1 MAVVMGSVCLVFFL
15 VVVFLVAFLFCFI
28 FRVAESF

>member
-1 MAVVMGSVCLVFFL
+1 MAVVMGSVCLFVFL